1 MSLGYNGSGFFNLR
15 DMEKSNLKEIEME
28 QPEGNLFYLE
38 FKEPW
43 FGGVDNLLLRMDRGE
58 SITLMEL
65 KEACDRE
72 GRELIVEII

>member
-1 MSLGYNGSGFFNLR
+1 
-15 DMEKSNLKEIEME
+15 ME
-28 QPEGNLFYLE
+28 QPEGNIFYLE

>member
-1 MSLGYNGSGFFNLR
+1 
-15 DMEKSNLKEIEME
+15 ME
-28 QPEGNLFYLE
+28 QPEGNIFYLE

-43 FGGVDNLLLRMDRGE
+43 FGGVDNLLLRMDMGE

-72 GRELIVEII
+72 GRELIIEIIDNDETDNGRKLRVKSN